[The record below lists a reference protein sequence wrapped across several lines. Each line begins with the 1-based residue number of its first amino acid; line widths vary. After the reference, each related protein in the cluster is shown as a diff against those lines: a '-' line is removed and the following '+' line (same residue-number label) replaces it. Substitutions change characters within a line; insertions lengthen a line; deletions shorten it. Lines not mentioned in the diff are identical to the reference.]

1 MLHNKNPLM
10 HCWMTVHLWLGQLIS
25 YHWIHRIRNQLQDV
39 HTLKT
44 CMALHSCR
52 QVGRVI
58 PSRLNVGLGLHYMWH
73 GYTCTIMSVCNSKYG
88 SEKLTTCVGLPTHSS
103 RLACLQHLDSGV
115 DLRGEVKKSLLQLL
129 HLSLL
134 GLHVC
139 FSSTASNT
147 NGVMIL
153 TWYPVM
159 CNRIP
164 HLHKSHAKIVS

>member
-1 MLHNKNPLM
+1 MQCYITKIPL
-10 HCWMTVHLWLGQLIS
+10 CIAVHLWLWQLIS

-58 PSRLNVGLGLHYMWH
+58 PSCLNVGLGLHYMWH
-73 GYTCTIMSVCNSKYG
+73 GYTCTTMSVCNSKYG
-88 SEKLTTCVGLPTHSS
+88 SEIWTTCVGSPTHSS

-115 DLRGEVKKSLLQLL
+115 DLQGEVKKSLLQIL

-134 GLHVC
+134 GLQ
-139 FSSTASNT
+139 SSRRLLQLNCIEYKRC
-147 NGVMIL
+147 NDFDMIPC
-153 TWYPVM
+153 YVQ
-159 CNRIP
+159 
-164 HLHKSHAKIVS
+164 